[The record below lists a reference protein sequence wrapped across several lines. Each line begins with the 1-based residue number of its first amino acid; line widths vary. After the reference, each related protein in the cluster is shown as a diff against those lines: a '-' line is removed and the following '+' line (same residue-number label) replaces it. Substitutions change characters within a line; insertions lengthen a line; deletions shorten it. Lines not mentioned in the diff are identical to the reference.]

1 MSHQQN
7 DKWLEA
13 AGDNF
18 VHALEEGNYA
28 LCKDIIADVQEVSL
42 EAGRSLN
49 EMLRNTP
56 LSKFSTLSPIQPHDL

>member
-7 DKWLEA
+7 DKWLEH

-18 VHALEEGNYA
+18 VQALAEGNYA
-28 LCKDIIADVQEVSL
+28 LCKDIIADVQEVNL

-49 EMLRNTP
+49 DMLRNASISQFAVKSP
-56 LSKFSTLSPIQPHDL
+56 LQAYDL